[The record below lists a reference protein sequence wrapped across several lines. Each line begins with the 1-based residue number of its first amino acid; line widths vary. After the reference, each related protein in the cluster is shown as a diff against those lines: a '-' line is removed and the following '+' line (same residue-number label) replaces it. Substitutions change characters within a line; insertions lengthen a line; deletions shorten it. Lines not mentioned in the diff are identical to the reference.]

1 MLASE
6 AGVSVDVMR
15 KYIDKLIQEEGFEMS
30 SVKKITRR
38 VQDGDAYTNQKINS
52 EPVSRYLGDDVFY
65 PFIPKGA
72 ETDGGVDI
80 GYGIKLQDKEGNF
93 LHPDFVANEADLKK
107 LEKMGMSEKDFSN
120 LFSSVV
126 LQKIRN
132 SKKSYNEHNNLG
144 TYQGSKGFD
153 QSWDKSRTYDVLN
166 DYEKLML
173 LDTEYNVSG
182 GVSKFKKMMSGI
194 AANNIDVIGQQY
206 KHFAG
211 GADMG
216 RNAMRKDFF
225 IKNIAL
231 NKNIVGS
238 ELESYLDSV
247 AQPKKEGVFSKLYNV
262 AQDFLYEKTSLPMQD
277 FTIPESVYGVNIPKI
292 GGKRVQLGGQQGD
305 TINYM
310 EGPLKENPYN

>member
-30 SVKKITRR
+30 SVKKKTRR
-38 VQDGDAYTNQKINS
+38 VQDGDAYTNQKINN

-72 ETDGGVDI
+72 KSDGGVDI
-80 GYGIKLQDKEGNF
+80 GYGIKLQDKAGNF

-144 TYQGSKGFD
+144 TYQDTRGFNE
-153 QSWDKSRTYDVLN
+153 SWNKSRTYRSLG

-182 GVSKFKKMMSGI
+182 GVSSYPRMMSGI
-194 AANNIDVIGQQY
+194 AADNLDVIGQEY
-206 KHFAG
+206 KHTAG
-211 GADMG
+211 GLEMG

-225 IKNIAL
+225 IKNIAM
-231 NKNIVGS
+231 NKNIAGDK
-238 ELESYLDSV
+238 LKLYLDTV
-247 AQPKKEGVFSKLYNV
+247 AQPTKEGVFSKLYNV
-262 AQDFLYEKTSLPMQD
+262 TQDFLFENTSLPMLD
-277 FTIPESVYGVNIPKI
+277 FTISESIPEI

>member
-6 AGVSVDVMR
+6 AGVPVDVMR

-30 SVKKITRR
+30 SVKKRTIR
-38 VQDGDAYTNQKINS
+38 VQDGDAYTNQKINN

-93 LHPDFVANEADLKK
+93 LYPDFVANEEE
-107 LEKMGMSEKDFSN
+107 LENLRRVGMSEKDFGN

-132 SKKSYNEHNNLG
+132 SKKSYNEHNDLG
-144 TYQGSKGFD
+144 TYQGTKGFD

-211 GADMG
+211 GVDMG
-216 RNAMRKDFF
+216 RNVMRKDFF

-231 NKNIVGS
+231 NKNIFGDK
-238 ELESYLDSV
+238 LKSYLDSV
-247 AQPKKEGVFSKLYNV
+247 DQPKEKGVFSKLYNV
-262 AQDFLYEKTSLPMQD
+262 TQDFLFENTSLPMLD
-277 FTIPESVYGVNIPKI
+277 FTIPESVYGVDVPKI

-310 EGPLKENPYN
+310 ENPLKENPYN

>member
-15 KYIDKLIQEEGFEMS
+15 KYIDKLIQEEGFEME
-30 SVKKITRR
+30 SVKKKTIR
-38 VQDGDAYTNQKINS
+38 VQDGDAYTNQKINN

-72 ETDGGVDI
+72 KSDGGVDI

-93 LHPDFVANEADLKK
+93 LHPDFVANEADLQK
-107 LEKMGMSEKDFSN
+107 LQRMGMSEKDFGN

-132 SKKSYNEHNNLG
+132 SKISYNKHNDSG
-144 TYQGSKGFD
+144 TYQDTKGFNE
-153 QSWDKSRTYDVLN
+153 SWDKSRTYDVLN

-182 GVSKFKKMMSGI
+182 GVSSYPRMMSGI
-194 AANNIDVIGQQY
+194 AADNLDVIGQEY
-206 KHFAG
+206 KHTAG
-211 GADMG
+211 GLEMG

-231 NKNIVGS
+231 NKGIVGDK
-238 ELESYLDSV
+238 LKLYLDTV
-247 AQPKKEGVFSKLYNV
+247 AQPTKEGVFSKLYNV
-262 AQDFLYEKTSLPMQD
+262 TQDFLFENTSLPMLD
-277 FTIPESVYGVNIPKI
+277 FTIPESVYGVDVPKI

-310 EGPLKENPYN
+310 EDPLKENPYN